1 MDKKA
6 KIRSFILR
14 ASKQK
19 NIEDHDDIFARGYV
33 NSLFAMQL
41 VMYLE
46 NEFSLQVEND
56 DLELENFQSIDAI
69 AQFVERKQWT
79 ALGLEETR

>member
-46 NEFSLQVEND
+46 NEFSLQVDND

-69 AQFVERKQWT
+69 SQFVERKQLT

>member
-69 AQFVERKQWT
+69 AQFVERKQLT